1 MRRTLGQIA
10 RKLVRL
16 LMGDPIERMRRG
28 GLEVGSNFSMQPE
41 VIIDPSHYW
50 HISIGDSVTLA
61 PRVLILAHD
70 ASTKRPLNYA
80 RIAKVRIGD
89 RVFVGA
95 GSIVLPGVSIGDNAI
110 IGAGSVVSR
119 DIPSDVVAAGNPAQV
134 IGPIDEFL
142 ARHRKQMET
151 HPCFGEE
158 YTLRQGVSLGMKQE
172 MNERMKE
179 GTGYVV

>member
-1 MRRTLGQIA
+1 MRRTLGQVPK
-10 RKLVRL
+10 KLVRL

-28 GLEVGSNFSMQPE
+28 GLEVGSNFSMPPE

-50 HISIGDSVTLA
+50 HIRIGDSVTLA

-70 ASTKRPLNYA
+70 ASTKRSLNYA

-89 RVFVGA
+89 RVFVRA
-95 GSIVLPGVSIGDNAI
+95 GSIVLPGVSIGNDVI

-119 DIPSDVVAAGNPAQV
+119 DIPSNVVATGNPAQV

-142 ARHRKQMET
+142 ARHRKQRET

-158 YTLRQGVSLGMKQE
+158 YTLRQGVSLGMKHE
-172 MNERMKE
+172 MNERM
-179 GTGYVV
+179 GDGIGYVV